1 MKNIFVASVLALL
14 ASTAFSQ
21 RLNAQE
27 NPLQGAASWEDL
39 RGDIVGEVALQ
50 DGAYLFD
57 VVAPYRAHD
66 AATVPLVIKQT
77 PGTQPIQRAIVVIDE
92 NPAPMAADFS
102 FGAAMGPLDFELRV
116 RVNQYSNVRVL
127 AETAQGWSMSG
138 RYVKAS
144 GGCSAPASRDPEV
157 ALASMGKMRLRHFEA
172 ETKPL
177 STPAQMSMA
186 RREAQ
191 IMIRHPNYSG
201 LQRDQIT
208 QLFIGAHFIDQLE
221 VFQGDEM
228 LFTMTGGISVS
239 ENPVFRFGYL
249 DNGAPALRVR
259 AHDTEGNVFEMLLP
273 KSGES

>member
-1 MKNIFVASVLALL
+1 MKNIFVASALALL
-14 ASTAFSQ
+14 ASTGFSQ
-21 RLNAQE
+21 RLDAQVSRQE
-27 NPLQGAASWEDL
+27 NPLQNGASWEDL
-39 RGDIVGEVALQ
+39 RGDIVGEVDLH
-50 DGAYLFD
+50 DGASLFE

-66 AATVPLVIKQT
+66 AATVP
-77 PGTQPIQRAIVVIDE
+77 
-92 NPAPMAADFS
+92 
-102 FGAAMGPLDFELRV
+102 RV

-127 AETAQGWSMSG
+127 AETEAGWSMTG

-157 ALASMGKMRLRHFEA
+157 ALASMGKMRLRHFETD
-172 ETKPL
+172 TKPL
-177 STPAQMSMA
+177 STAPATPALMSVA

-259 AHDTEGNVFEMLLP
+259 AQDTEGNVFEALLP